1 GAPFRRSAILGA
13 ADEAAKGLGT
23 VEQTGHAGGAAPGP
37 YGHPQYQPPHPP
49 QQQGFG
55 PPPPAFAPA
64 PTPAPGAFPAP
75 AAPIPAGPDFLA
87 ADRRNAVVV
96 DAEGVSLES
105 NGATL
110 DFPWRDIATV
120 HYKPGP
126 GGEVLMVAVVLPDGR
141 FYEGVAVA
149 RNRAK
154 LQEWCAELGAVLA
167 HYLAGRGH

>member
-1 GAPFRRSAILGA
+1 M
-13 ADEAAKGLGT
+13 D
-23 VEQTGHAGGAAPGP
+23 EQTGQQAGVPEAYAP
-37 YGHPQYQPPHPP
+37 PP
-49 QQQGFG
+49 QGFG
-55 PPPPAFAPA
+55 PPPPAYAPA
-64 PTPAPGAFPAP
+64 PHPQPPHASPPHAPSPYGAPPTPPSPYAPSPYAPHPPAPPAP
-75 AAPIPAGPDFLA
+75 APGPDFLA

-141 FYEGVAVA
+141 FYEGVVVA

-154 LQEWCAELGAVLA
+154 LQEWCAQLAPVLG

>member
-1 GAPFRRSAILGA
+1 M
-13 ADEAAKGLGT
+13 
-23 VEQTGHAGGAAPGP
+23 EQTGHPGGAAPGP
-37 YGHPQYQPPHPP
+37 YGQPPPQYQPPPHPP

-64 PTPAPGAFPAP
+64 PMPAPGAFPAP
-75 AAPIPAGPDFLA
+75 AAPAAPMPAGPDFLA
-87 ADRRNAVVV
+87 ADRRNALVV

-141 FYEGVAVA
+141 FYEGVVVA

-154 LQEWCAELGAVLA
+154 LHEWFAELGAVLA

>member
-1 GAPFRRSAILGA
+1 MDP
-13 ADEAAKGLGT
+13 
-23 VEQTGHAGGAAPGP
+23 QPQ
-37 YGHPQYQPPHPP
+37 YHPQP
-49 QQQGFG
+49 QQGFG

-64 PTPAPGAFPAP
+64 PAPMPYSGPGPAP
-75 AAPIPAGPDFLA
+75 APHSGPGPAPTPYAGPVPPAGPDFLA

-110 DFPWRDIATV
+110 DFPWRDLATV

-126 GGEVLMVAVVLPDGR
+126 GGEVLMVAVALPDGR
-141 FYEGVAVA
+141 FYEGVVVA

-154 LQEWCAELGAVLA
+154 LQEWLAQLGPVLA

>member
-1 GAPFRRSAILGA
+1 M
-13 ADEAAKGLGT
+13 D
-23 VEQTGHAGGAAPGP
+23 EQTGQQAGVPGAYAP
-37 YGHPQYQPPHPP
+37 PP
-49 QQQGFG
+49 QGFG
-55 PPPPAFAPA
+55 PPPPAYAPA
-64 PTPAPGAFPAP
+64 PQPQPPHAPSPYGAPPTPPSPYAPHPP
-75 AAPIPAGPDFLA
+75 AAAPGPDFLA

-126 GGEVLMVAVVLPDGR
+126 GGEVLMVAVALPDGR
-141 FYEGVAVA
+141 FYEGVVVA

-154 LQEWCAELGAVLA
+154 LQEWCAQLAPVLG